1 MNEAAKVPIYEGN
14 ASDFGEK
21 ERFRVSGVGCQAR
34 CYNRQLITDN

>member
-21 ERFRVSGVGCQAR
+21 ERKGFGYQVLDAR
-34 CYNRQLITDN
+34 LDATTDN